1 MLRLNALRHLLD
13 PIGQKGNPAPFN
25 IEVVKLS
32 TGEIVTGR
40 CTCLSSSHKNDTVRL
55 KFEGSNEIRDFH
67 FSLVLSYNNQ
77 PVK

>member
-1 MLRLNALRHLLD
+1 MIRLNALRHILD
-13 PIGQKGNPAPFN
+13 PIGQRGNPAPFT

-40 CTCLSSSHKNDTVRL
+40 CTCLGSNHKNDTVRL

-67 FSLVLSYNNQ
+67 FSLILSYNGQ
-77 PVK
+77 KIK